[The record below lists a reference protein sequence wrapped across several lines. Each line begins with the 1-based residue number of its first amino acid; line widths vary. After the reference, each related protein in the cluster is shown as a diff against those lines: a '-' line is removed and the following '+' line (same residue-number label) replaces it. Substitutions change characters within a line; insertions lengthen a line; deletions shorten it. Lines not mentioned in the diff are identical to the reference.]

1 MITEILEENST
12 IFTIKIGRNA
22 IENWKLI
29 DDASPDDVWFHLD
42 SVLHDCKSYNKHFI
56 HINMNKTV
64 ASPHVIISRPDPSI
78 IIPKTL
84 IYKCGILCKKYSS
97 YRKETNINVIYT
109 QIKNITKGKEI
120 GSVNT
125 LHTKKLLV

>member
-1 MITEILEENST
+1 MIIETIEENST

-29 DDASPDDVWFHLD
+29 DSASPDDVWFHLN
-42 SVLHDCKSYNKHFI
+42 L
-56 HINMNKTV
+56 
-64 ASPHVIISRPDPSI
+64 ASPHVVISRPEPSI

-109 QIKNITKGKEI
+109 QIKNITKGKEV
-120 GSVNT
+120 GSVDV
-125 LHTKKLLV
+125 LHYKKILV

>member
-1 MITEILEENST
+1 MITEILEEKST

-22 IENWKLI
+22 QENWNLI
-29 DDASPDDVWFHLD
+29 DSASPDDVWFHLE
-42 SVLHDCKSYNKHFI
+42 L
-56 HINMNKTV
+56 V
-64 ASPHVIISRPDPSI
+64 ASPHVVISRPDPSI

-109 QIKNITKGKEI
+109 QLKNITKGKEV

-125 LHTKKLLV
+125 LHYKKIIV